1 MAILDLGRSAAHAV
15 DVGKQELTAR
25 SSMSMWRRRLAPYT
39 QSQRVRSSV
48 QLLTS
53 VVAYLALAVLSYES
67 IAVSPLLA
75 LALAPLAGGFLVRT
89 FIVFHDCTHGSF
101 WPSKR
106 GNEWIG
112 RLCGLLTLSAF
123 ARWRHDHAV
132 HHATAGDLDRRA
144 TGDIP
149 TLTVA
154 EYNARSPKSQ
164 RAYRVFR
171 NPVVMFGIGP
181 VFAMM
186 IGPRIWNSN
195 QRPRLRHSVMLTDLA
210 LLVVGGTLIVLLGA
224 VDAALTWLPPMLIA
238 GSAGIFLFYVQHQY
252 EDVYWERHSQW
263 SFAAAALQG
272 SSYLR
277 LPRVLQYFTGNIG
290 LHHVH
295 HMSSQIPNYN
305 LQRAHDEVPAFH
317 AAPVFSLREAVKLTR
332 LKLWDEDAGRMVS
345 FDEARGHASEAL
357 PRSGSRPRHSRFNLR
372 PHSPPTRHCPNA

>member
-1 MAILDLGRSAAHAV
+1 VAIIGLDRSAAHEV
-15 DVGKQELTAR
+15 DVGQDELTVR
-25 SSMSMWRRRLAPYT
+25 SPMSMWRSRLAPYA

-48 QLLTS
+48 QFLTS
-53 VVAYLALAVLSYES
+53 VVAYVALAVVSYEAIS
-67 IAVSPLLA
+67 VSPMLA
-75 LALAPLAGGFLVRT
+75 LALAPLTGGFLLRT

-106 GNEWIG
+106 GNLWVG

-132 HHATAGDLDRRA
+132 HHATAGDLDRRG

-149 TLTVA
+149 TLAVA
-154 EYNARSPKSQ
+154 EYNARSLTGQ
-164 RAYRVFR
+164 RAYRAFR
-171 NPVVMFGIGP
+171 NPLVMFGVGP
-181 VFAMM
+181 VFVMM
-186 IGPRIWNSN
+186 IGPRIWSSK

-210 LLVVGGTLIVLLGA
+210 LLGVGGILMALLGPVDALLAWLPATLIA
-224 VDAALTWLPPMLIA
+224 S
-238 GSAGIFLFYVQHQY
+238 SAGIFLFYVQHQY
-252 EDVYWERHSQW
+252 EDVYWERHAEW

-317 AAPVFSLREAVKLTR
+317 AAPMFSLRDAVKLTR
-332 LKLWDEDAGRMVS
+332 LKLWDEDAERMVS
-345 FDEARGHASEAL
+345 FQEARA
-357 PRSGSRPRHSRFNLR
+357 PR
-372 PHSPPTRHCPNA
+372 TTA

>member
-1 MAILDLGRSAAHAV
+1 MAILDLDRSAARRD
-15 DVGKQELTAR
+15 DVGGQQLTVG
-25 SSMSMWRRRLAPYT
+25 SPMSMWRTRLAPYA

-48 QLLTS
+48 QFLTS
-53 VVAYLALAVLSYES
+53 AVAYLALAVLIYES
-67 IAVSPLLA
+67 SSVSPLLA
-75 LALAPLAGGFLVRT
+75 LALAPLAAGFLIRT

-106 GNEWIG
+106 GNEWVG

-123 ARWRHDHAV
+123 ARWRHEHAV
-132 HHATAGDLDRRA
+132 HHATAGDLDRRG

-149 TLTVA
+149 TLSVA
-154 EYNARSPKSQ
+154 EYNARSPKRQ

-171 NPVVMFGIGP
+171 NPLVMFGVGP
-181 VFAMM
+181 VFVMM
-186 IGPRIWNSN
+186 IGPRIWSSE

-210 LLVVGGTLIVLLGA
+210 LLVVGGTLMVLLGPI
-224 VDAALTWLPPMLIA
+224 VFLLTWLPAMLIA
-238 GSAGIFLFYVQHQY
+238 GSAGVFLFYVQHQY
-252 EDVYWERHSQW
+252 EDVYWERHDEW

-317 AAPVFSLREAVKLTR
+317 SAPVFSIREAVKLTR
-332 LKLWDEDAGRMVS
+332 LKLWDEDAGRMVT
-345 FDEARGHASEAL
+345 FKQARA
-357 PRSGSRPRHSRFNLR
+357 PRS
-372 PHSPPTRHCPNA
+372 TA